1 MSGNFRNQI
10 IETKTKRITVS
21 FQSDGITVCESEK
34 INLLADDKKSKFLF
48 SNMQNIYVSRE
59 LNLWDCVKTVVGGIV
74 GIIFSTVAFYIGST
88 GWGWLALIITAI
100 SLLFLKDEIYDS
112 IVHIIVYSGI
122 AVINY
127 EIKSHNL
134 KEAEEL
140 ANTINYAWKLSY
152 KQQTNECKGEKNN
165 E

>member
-10 IETKTKRITVS
+10 IETKTKRTTVS
-21 FQSDGITVCESEK
+21 FQPNGITVCESEK
-34 INLLADDKKSKFLF
+34 LNLLADDKKSKFLF

-59 LNLWDCVKTVVGGIV
+59 LSLWGCAKAVAEAIV
-74 GIIFSTVAFYIGST
+74 GILLSAFMIYLDS
-88 GWGWLALIITAI
+88 GWGWLFLIATII
-100 SLLFLKDEIYDS
+100 GLFFLKDEIYDS

-140 ANTINYAWKLSY
+140 ANTINYAWKSSN
-152 KQQTNECKGEKNN
+152 KTTNK
-165 E
+165 